1 MNRCARL
8 FAWSAPWLDHQEALR
23 MKRLAGISS
32 LAVIFSSVSGCGW
45 LWGEEGYFRDRG
57 SDYLDARQTAPMQL
71 PPNVEIRRLD
81 PLLQVPLNVAD
92 SQRGSDFDVP
102 RPQALRST
110 QEASEFSLQQSGD
123 SRWVVAQRAPA
134 EIWPM
139 LRQFFEDN
147 GFRIAEE
154 RLQVGEFITAWQPL
168 DALSAPM
175 ARRLSGRASEQ
186 ASSGEIR
193 VRVRVEPGVQR
204 NSSEI
209 FVSSTL
215 RPSGSA
221 SQGGSAGRGDAGLD
235 AALLD
240 EMTASLAR
248 SAERGGSV
256 SLLAARDFDAP
267 SRVSLSEDGNGNP
280 FLSLDADFDR
290 AWSSVGRALEMGNVR
305 VDDINRSLGVYY
317 INLAEKA
324 DKDEKP
330 GFFGRLLGRGE
341 DPEDVEARAERYQVR
356 LTRVAE
362 GVQVTVEKDMNTF
375 APEEVARRVLSLL
388 QEHLG

>member
-1 MNRCARL
+1 
-8 FAWSAPWLDHQEALR
+8 
-23 MKRLAGISS
+23 MKRLAGFCA
-32 LAVIFSSVSGCGW
+32 LAAVLSTVSGCGW

-57 SDYLDARQTAPMQL
+57 SDYLEARQTAPMKL
-71 PPNVEIRRLD
+71 PPNVEMRRLD
-81 PLLQVPLNVAD
+81 PLLPVPMNVAD
-92 SQRGSDFDVP
+92 SQRGSEFEVP
-102 RPQALRST
+102 RPQPLRST
-110 QEASEFSLQQSGD
+110 QEVSEFGLQQSGD

-154 RLQVGEFITAWQPL
+154 RLHVGELVTAWQPL

-175 ARRLSGRASEQ
+175 ARRLGGRVSEQ
-186 ASSGEIR
+186 EAGSEIR
-193 VRVRVEPGVQR
+193 VRVRIEPGVQR

-209 FVSSTL
+209 FVSSVL
-215 RPSGSA
+215 RPAGSA
-221 SQGGSAGRGDAGLD
+221 AEDTPGGRADTGLD

-290 AWSSVGRALEMGNVR
+290 AWSSIGRALEMSNVR

-324 DKDEKP
+324 EKDTKP
-330 GFFGRLLGRGE
+330 GFLGRLLGRGD

-362 GVQVTVEKDMNTF
+362 SVQVTVEKDMNTF
-375 APEEVARRVLSLL
+375 APEEVARQVLSML

>member
-1 MNRCARL
+1 
-8 FAWSAPWLDHQEALR
+8 
-23 MKRLAGISS
+23 MKRLAGFSA
-32 LAVIFSSVSGCGW
+32 LAVIFSSISGCGL

-102 RPQALRST
+102 RPQPLRST

-175 ARRLSGRASEQ
+175 ARRLAGRASEQ
-186 ASSGEIR
+186 ASSGEIQ

-209 FVSSTL
+209 FVSSAL

-221 SQGGSAGRGDAGLD
+221 SLGGSAGRGDAGLD